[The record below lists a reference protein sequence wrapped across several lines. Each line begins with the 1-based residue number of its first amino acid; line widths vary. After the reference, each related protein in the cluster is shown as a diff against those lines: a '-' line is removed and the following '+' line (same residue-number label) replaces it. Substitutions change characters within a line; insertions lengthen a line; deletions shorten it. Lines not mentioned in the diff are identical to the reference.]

1 LILQIIWSFN
11 NHLMGVFFL
20 VVSASKSVICTPEVV
35 NVPLKLSQDPGR
47 ERTQRFVLASDG
59 LWDVVEN
66 DDVGKAAARHP
77 MAKRR
82 ASRDDIERSQ
92 SPKTSSSDRAAT
104 SCSPKVAAAKI
115 LQACLEAGGNR
126 DDITIC
132 VVDISCR

>member
-1 LILQIIWSFN
+1 
-11 NHLMGVFFL
+11 MGVI
-20 VVSASKSVICTPEVV
+20 VHVASASKNVICTPEVV
-35 NVPLKLSQDPGR
+35 NVPLKISQDPGR

-82 ASRDDIERSQ
+82 ASREGIERSQ
-92 SPKTSSSDRAAT
+92 SPKTSPPTKVAT
-104 SCSPKVAAAKI
+104 SCSPKVAAAKV
-115 LQACLEAGGNR
+115 LQVCLEAGGNR